1 MVCNGSDGSD
11 ESQKSHHFKKC
22 MTHSL
27 THSPLSL
34 STKSHHGFCSYRHT
48 HCDHIILFSQIKH
61 TIQYLYKPYIIATV
75 AARMATNM
83 TTTAPATASATAA
96 TKKMKFEEEKKIEDD
111 NDNDMMDV
119 VVATKPKPIVNIK
132 NMNFSYDGENKN
144 IIGLN
149 CCIEPNSKIILV
161 GANGAGKSTLLR
173 ILTGQIFMG
182 IQSDE
187 FDINGRKTAND
198 QANGIAYLGGTWKRR
213 RTGFEGMCPYQMD
226 CAASEM
232 MEKWQ
237 NQWLDRR
244 NELVKV
250 LGINLNWR
258 MHEW

>member
-1 MVCNGSDGSD
+1 MTSSFAQQIIMFLSEVLINIY
-11 ESQKSHHFKKC
+11 SHK
-22 MTHSL
+22 
-27 THSPLSL
+27 
-34 STKSHHGFCSYRHT
+34 
-48 HCDHIILFSQIKH
+48 QIKPTH
-61 TIQYLYKPYIIATV
+61 YLYKTYITTIE
-75 AARMATNM
+75 RMANNM
-83 TTTAPATASATAA
+83 TTTANTTESAA
-96 TKKMKFEEEKKIEDD
+96 TKKMKFEEEKKIDE
-111 NDNDMMDV
+111 DV
-119 VVATKPKPIVNIK
+119 VVAKPIVNIK
-132 NMNFSYDGENKN
+132 NMNFSYDGVTKN

-237 NQWLDRR
+237 NQHLERR
-244 NELVKV
+244 DELVKV
-250 LGINLNWR
+250 LGINLKWR